1 MRTILSLRL
10 PLALIVFGLTAS
22 VGFCGTQVPVGT
34 SGPLTA
40 FRVKAPLGWAFQIR
54 NDSAARE
61 RALYAVN
68 GRPDLKFVPAHGTI
82 KTGYV
87 LGREIPSF
95 KFAPPVR

>member
-1 MRTILSLRL
+1 MKTLSLLRVT
-10 PLALIVFGLTAS
+10 LALILFGLTAC
-22 VGFCGTQVPVGT
+22 VGSHRSEVTVGT

-40 FRVKAPLGWAFQIR
+40 SRVCAPLGWKFQIR
-54 NDSAARE
+54 NDSDTRYG
-61 RALYAVN
+61 ALYAVN
-68 GRPDLKFVPAHGTI
+68 GRPALEFVPAHGTI

>member
-1 MRTILSLRL
+1 MLSLRL
-10 PLALIVFGLTAS
+10 PLALIVVGLTAS
-22 VGFCGTQVPVGT
+22 VGFCGSQVPVGT

-40 FRVKAPLGWAFQIR
+40 FRVTAPLGWAFQIR
-54 NDSAARE
+54 NDSAVRY

-68 GRPDLKFVPAHGTI
+68 GRPALEFVPAHGTI
-82 KTGYV
+82 RTGYV